1 MAYSTGAVEQALKFI
16 TEKLRSGEW
25 AEGSRIPTEDQ
36 LCAQIEVSRIAVR
49 EAIEHLVSLSV
60 LTKIQGSGT
69 YVRPLQDASIMGFSY
84 YPVTRERVLDVLEF
98 RKMTD
103 TYNTRLFIRNAT
115 ADERRALEENYQS
128 MEKAILEG
136 DAQAMH
142 RADQEFHDLIAH
154 GTHNLMIA
162 KLSEMLTELLT
173 CYQFEEQH
181 NMGTEHVLKY
191 HGLMLEAIRDNNEEL
206 ASLYCAI
213 HIENAIKRNRERSDE
228 Q

>member
-128 MEKAILEG
+128 MEKAIREG

-181 NMGTEHVLKY
+181 NMGTEHALKY